1 MALTPDEEKKLREQ
15 IRDGLQQREERI
27 RESLDDR
34 TSSRQ
39 EQMEMRMR
47 QMIREEEE
55 AKYFS
60 ERGFVKHKNRYGE
73 LEWLPK
79 EESERRQERRRTSK
93 SKGNKKSKQNK
104 QGASYLTW
112 AINLAIFGAAAIFF
126 LYLLSY
132 NPLRSS
138 SKVGALSIETDVP
151 GARVFLNGVEHKK
164 QTPAQIEGLS
174 VKGTYYISV
183 YRDGYSSWP
192 PMQKVTPSNGET
204 TPVQFQMKH
213 SSLLGRLNVQV
224 NQEDYSLFINGV
236 PFTAKKSAIDIPAG
250 YHIISVIKDGYL
262 SNPSFQRVLI
272 APDSASSLQFHLQA
286 VGDLGYLD
294 VSSNRSVGFIYMD
307 NSLTGRRANSGAFPV
322 RPGLH
327 EVRLRANGMQSSPE
341 FERIRIEPGK
351 TIKLNFSLKPA
362 AFSDT
367 LDVLKAPFGASIVLN
382 GEVTPYVTPAMNVL
396 LSPGQHFVNL
406 MVDNRLL
413 SAKDVLLDAG
423 KPDINRFQL
432 EF

>member
-15 IRDGLQQREERI
+15 IRNGLQQREERI

-55 AKYFS
+55 TKYFS

-73 LEWLPK
+73 IEWLPK

-93 SKGNKKSKQNK
+93 PKGNKKNK
-104 QGASYLTW
+104 KKSSYLAW
-112 AINLAIFGAAAIFF
+112 AVNLAVFGAAGMFF

-138 SKVGALSIETDVP
+138 AKVGTIKVETDVP
-151 GARVFLNGVEHKK
+151 GARVFLNGLEHKK
-164 QTPAQIEGLS
+164 QTPAQIEDLS

-213 SSLLGRLNVQV
+213 SSLLGKLNIRV
-224 NQEDYSLFINGV
+224 NEEDYSLFINGV
-236 PFTAKKSAIDIPAG
+236 PFSDKGSDIDIPAG
-250 YHIISVIKDGYL
+250 YHIVSVVKDGYL

-272 APDSASSLQFHLQA
+272 APDSASSLQFDLQA
-286 VGDLGYLD
+286 IGDLGYLD
-294 VSSNRSVGFIYMD
+294 VSSNQSMGFVYMD
-307 NSLTGRRANSGAFPV
+307 NSLTGRRANSGSFPV

-327 EVRLRANGMQSSPE
+327 EVRLRANGMRSSPE
-341 FERIRIEPGK
+341 SERIRIEPGK

-362 AFSDT
+362 PLSDT

-406 MVDNRLL
+406 MVDNRML
-413 SAKDVLLDAG
+413 SARDVLLDAG